1 MLTQLNI
8 TSWRNIVGCWVS
20 TRAANKVSVF
30 DDMGMRLN
38 QLSFPGNFHILAF
51 NTIFI
56 LFFIGNTRGITVVL
70 HYSIW
75 LASKNGVVLEGEL
88 DVGRPG
94 SSPGRVC
101 TPSVTGWVLRLSP
114 AWSPLSPLFP
124 FVLSNK
130 GTKNDPEDEESDV
143 SHIEMNEWWKWL
155 PVCCLQVLGSQLRI
169 LSASP
174 EDSGE
179 YICRVQGNPGN
190 PGSHVHQAS
199 VSVSVTSSSSRK
211 LVNACRYHTGG
222 VVLSL

>member
-88 DVGRPG
+88 DVGCPG

-114 AWSPLSPLFP
+114 AWSPLSLPLCLLFYP
-124 FVLSNK
+124 IKVQK
-130 GTKNDPEDEESDV
+130 TTQKMKNQMY
-143 SHIEMNEWWKWL
+143 HILKWL
-155 PVCCLQVLGSQLRI
+155 NDENDFRSAVCRFWAVSCVSCPPLQRT
-169 LSASP
+169 
-174 EDSGE
+174 
-179 YICRVQGNPGN
+179 
-190 PGSHVHQAS
+190 PGSIS
-199 VSVSVTSSSSRK
+199 VGCRATPETQDLMSTRPLSPCLWRHLLRVS
-211 LVNACRYHTGG
+211 
-222 VVLSL
+222 